1 MQLENKVN
9 IYGHFGG
16 IGVRIALSKQLPRAL
31 SAGTDMPKTMRTLT
45 VLVDWETWANTVKR
59 KI

>member
-45 VLVDWETWANTVKR
+45 VLVD
-59 KI
+59 